1 MLMDKLTEEL
11 DVWGCD
17 TKGAL
22 DRLLGDTGFYHECLM
37 LFAEDKCFI
46 NLDLCLDKGDIVGA
60 YEACHT
66 LKGVAGNLGITPLFL
81 SLSALAEKLKS
92 GLYFAPSKEY
102 SAVLKNR
109 DKFIL
114 TCKRCG

>member
-1 MLMDKLTEEL
+1 MDKITDEL

-22 DRLLGDTGFYHECLM
+22 NRLLGDTGLYHECLM
-37 LFAEDKCFI
+37 LFAEDRCFI
-46 NLDLCLDKGDIVGA
+46 NLDLCLDKGDIGGA

-81 SLSALAEKLKS
+81 SLSLLS
-92 GLYFAPSKEY
+92 LPNLISQ
-102 SAVLKNR
+102 S
-109 DKFIL
+109 IL
-114 TCKRCG
+114 LLTLFLLLLSFCR